1 MSTAILGSTQ
11 VAPSDINKMTR
22 MQKLAALLVV
32 IGPDSAA
39 EILKSFEP
47 QDVAA
52 IASAITQLPTIDQRL
67 QVEILRE
74 FSQVAVSATTTA
86 RGGIKFAHATLEK
99 ALGSTQARQVMSRVA
114 PSQATESPLHQLL
127 EREARQIYGA
137 LKSEQPQTIALVL
150 SFLDHKKASEILNL
164 LDDDTRAHVI
174 ERLAML
180 SPTPAAI
187 VETLAEWLL
196 KKIGTTTTLAFNQTG
211 GVEPAATMLK
221 ALHRDASKVL
231 LAAIETRNPD
241 ICLALRNQM
250 FTFEDVAKIAAADLQ
265 KILREVDSR
274 LLATALKPASDALKS
289 KILSGLSKR
298 AAEAI
303 EEEIGFLG
311 KVKAK
316 DVEMAQRSIIE
327 IVRRLEAEGQI
338 EISQEAAA

>member
-11 VAPSDINKMTR
+11 AATGDITKMTR

-52 IASAITQLPTIDQRL
+52 IATAITQLPTIDQRL

-74 FSQVAVSATTTA
+74 FSQVAVTATTTV
-86 RGGIKFAHATLEK
+86 RGGLKFAQTTLEK
-99 ALGSTQARQVMSRVA
+99 ALGSAQARQVMNRVA
-114 PSQATESPLHQLL
+114 PSQAADSPLHQLVDK
-127 EREARQIYGA
+127 EPRQIYGA
-137 LKSEQPQTIALVL
+137 LKTEQPQTIALVL
-150 SFLDHKKASEILNL
+150 SFLDHKKASEILGL
-164 LDDDTRAHVI
+164 LENETRGHVI
-174 ERLAML
+174 ERLATL
-180 SPTPAAI
+180 SPTPTAV

-196 KKIGTTTTLAFNQTG
+196 KKIGTTTVLAFNQTG
-211 GVEPAATMLK
+211 GIEPAATMLK

-231 LAAIETRNPD
+231 LAEIESRNPD
-241 ICLALRNQM
+241 ICQALRNQM
-250 FTFEDVAKIAAADLQ
+250 FTFEDVSRIAVADLQ

-274 LLATALKPASDALKS
+274 SLATALKPVSDTLKS

-316 DVEMAQRSIIE
+316 DVEAAQRSIIE

-338 EISQEAAA
+338 EIAQEAAA